1 MIFGKEPNAK
11 ISIEVK
17 DTGDTGALAMI
28 KDTSKDYRFWQLN
41 HKKLSSDQLSDK
53 ALAEN
58 KLTDNIVKHFD
69 ENVTGYREYGN
80 DPHIKTYPVIAKK
93 GRPFT
98 VTYTNLENTTYD
110 NKKVTRIDYE
120 YTVLD
125 TGSSVDTM
133 QISPAYDPTISVSIY
148 GNFRIHGYKTR
159 VRMKPTLYLEDGTK
173 VIPTKE
179 KPIMFAVSS
188 MNTAWH
194 DYSWSG
200 RYFVDNKDMFK
211 EFYGKSGVYEEYYND
226 EFKKLYNVDL
236 ETASKPGGLLSDPAK
251 RQEWNTKKAELEKV
265 LVEDEE
271 DYKKYGYKK
280 VKDYMIDKY
289 GPDVHKWPSTYREIV
304 YKIHNGSFIK
314 VNESFVDKHDDGIY
328 ADKVLD
334 DIDST
339 TPGWDN
345 QESPLKYMGAGIVKV
360 TDEDF
365 YLEFGATVPIA
376 QLFGLNTAIVDES
389 IVVKPKLELVTTPN
403 PEKPT
408 APVEPKLLELKEPTP
423 VENQPKEPNKF
434 DKEKPVEPK
443 VTPPTEPTPPK
454 QPELADQTPPT
465 PPGEKPKVVEKI
477 KYEKPTKPEYEGP
490 KPPVPPV
497 KPDLKEPTPPTKP
510 VEPPKEEKPTLPRTG
525 SASDM
530 SMSVVGLL
538 TTLASFFV
546 FTKRKYESNK

>member
-1 MIFGKEPNAK
+1 M
-11 ISIEVK
+11 
-17 DTGDTGALAMI
+17 
-28 KDTSKDYRFWQLN
+28 
-41 HKKLSSDQLSDK
+41 SSDQLSDE
-53 ALAEN
+53 ALAKN
-58 KLTDNIVKHFD
+58 NLTDNIVKHFD
-69 ENVTGYREYGN
+69 ENVTGYRAYGN
-80 DPHIKTYPVIAKK
+80 NPNITTYPVIAKK
-93 GRPFT
+93 DRPFT

-188 MNTAWH
+188 MNTGWH

-226 EFKKLYNVDL
+226 EFKKLYNVDF

-271 DYKKYGYKK
+271 DYKKDGYKK
-280 VKDYMIDKY
+280 VKDYMINKY
-289 GPDVHKWPSTYREIV
+289 GPDEHKWPSTYREIV

-314 VNESFVDKHDDGIY
+314 LNESFVDKHDDGIY

-334 DIDST
+334 DIDDG

-345 QESPLKYMGAGIVKV
+345 QESPWKYMGAGIVKV

-365 YLEFGATVPIA
+365 YLEFGATVPFA

-389 IVVKPKLELVTTPN
+389 IVVKPKLELLTTPN

-408 APVEPKLLELKEPTP
+408 APVEPKEPTP
-423 VENQPKEPNKF
+423 
-434 DKEKPVEPK
+434 PVEPK
-443 VTPPTEPTPPK
+443 VPTPPTKPVDPPK
-454 QPELADQTPPT
+454 EETPTKPVEPPKEETPTKPVKPPKEEKATESLELLKVEKTTQPVEP
-465 PPGEKPKVVEKI
+465 PKVV
-477 KYEKPTKPEYEGP
+477 T
-490 KPPVPPV
+490 
-497 KPDLKEPTPPTKP
+497 PTKP